1 MENYQLCPKCREKYL
16 NYKKLMLQFK
26 AKKLEK
32 KPKKCT
38 FCSICKAY
46 LDMEQYFERFKGYV
60 ADGVNA
66 GTYTNCIS
74 PCGYGMFAPTFYK
87 EHVIERR
94 RNNQSIPLT
103 IIYINC
109 K

>member
-1 MENYQLCPKCREKYL
+1 METYQLCLSCRNDYIT
-16 NYKKLMLQFK
+16 YRRLMLKFK
-26 AKKLEK
+26 EKKIKE
-32 KPKKCT
+32 KPKKYT
-38 FCSICKAY
+38 FCKKCQAY
-46 LDMEQYFERFKGYV
+46 LVMEGSLEFFKYNF

-66 GTYTNCIS
+66 GTYTNCIT
-74 PCGYGMFAPTFYK
+74 PCGYGMFAPTFYNK
-87 EHVIERR
+87 HVIERR